1 MIGYTKQ
8 KDICFV
14 SGNFPLDILVSLYEK
29 I

>member
-8 KDICFV
+8 KDIYFM
-14 SGNFPLDILVSLYEK
+14 SGNFPLDILISLYEK